1 MFFPYRDDNPHTI
14 TPYVNY
20 SLIAACVAVFIWQLS
35 LGRDG
40 ELAVYMFGL
49 IPGELFG
56 SVRIDERI
64 PRPPGIL
71 TAFTSMFLHGGFM
84 HLIGNMMYL
93 WIFGDNIE
101 ASLGH
106 RRYFLFYVVCG
117 LVAAAAQAFAAPMS
131 PVPMIGASGAISGVL
146 GAYLVL
152 HPRANV
158 RVFVW
163 LLIIITT
170 VNLPAWIV
178 LGVWFLGQLM
188 SSAAV
193 DASQP
198 GVAFMAHIGGFVAG
212 AVLVFFFKK
221 RDVRAFEPAQSR
233 AFQMERRPIRYRRGG
248 SVPRAGWGDGDRH
261 GPWG

>member
-106 RRYFLFYVVCG
+106 RRYFLIAELPFKGGHGPLKG
-117 LVAAAAQAFAAPMS
+117 LTKNF
-131 PVPMIGASGAISGVL
+131 
-146 GAYLVL
+146 
-152 HPRANV
+152 N
-158 RVFVW
+158 F
-163 LLIIITT
+163 
-170 VNLPAWIV
+170 
-178 LGVWFLGQLM
+178 
-188 SSAAV
+188 AV
-193 DASQP
+193 DTVEQNRRQP
-198 GVAFMAHIGGFVAG
+198 LRFLPNPG
-212 AVLVFFFKK
+212 
-221 RDVRAFEPAQSR
+221 RA
-233 AFQMERRPIRYRRGG
+233 I
-248 SVPRAGWGDGDRH
+248 
-261 GPWG
+261 